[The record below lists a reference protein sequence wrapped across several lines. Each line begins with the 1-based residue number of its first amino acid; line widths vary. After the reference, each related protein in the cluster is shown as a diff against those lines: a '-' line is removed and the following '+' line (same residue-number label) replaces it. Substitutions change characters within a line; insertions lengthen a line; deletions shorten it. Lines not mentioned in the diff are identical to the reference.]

1 MQKFMKNTVIFL
13 SGFLLATVVYG
24 QTAAVEGTRLDI
36 RPSGY
41 AAQASSTKSDAA
53 VGWSNSVTGDGA
65 AAFGAYNT
73 MNSMGSVAVGWGNN
87 LGGALM
93 DKSFTVGG
101 NNVVQAANSATI
113 GTSNTSE
120 GWAGLVSNCV
130 QIGTYNYS
138 RGNST
143 SSLTVGDNNFAAG
156 MTATTTLGTG
166 LNSSG
171 WNSATVIGRY
181 NLWSSTMQPLFII
194 GNGTSA
200 SAPRNAVEVYTDGT
214 VKIGMRQGD
223 IGMGRFGNSGDQ

>member
-1 MQKFMKNTVIFL
+1 MKNTVIFFL
-13 SGFLLATVVYG
+13 GSFLLAAVVYG
-24 QTAAVEGTRLDI
+24 QTTPVEGIRLDI

-53 VGWSNSVTGDGA
+53 IGWANNVTGDGA
-65 AAFGAYNT
+65 AAFGAYNI

-143 SSLTVGDNNFAAG
+143 SSLTVGDNNVACG

-166 LNSSG
+166 LNSNG

-181 NLWSSTMQPLFII
+181 NLWSSTMQPLFVI

-200 SAPRNAVEVYTDGT
+200 TNTRNAVEVYTDGT

-223 IGMGRFGNSGDQ
+223 IGMGDYGNPGDE